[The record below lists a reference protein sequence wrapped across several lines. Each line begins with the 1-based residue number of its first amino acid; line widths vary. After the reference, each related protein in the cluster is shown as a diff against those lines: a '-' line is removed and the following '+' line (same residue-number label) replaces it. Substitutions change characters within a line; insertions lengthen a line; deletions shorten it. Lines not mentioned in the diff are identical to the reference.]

1 MGRVDNTI
9 MDLLSMSVPPIF
21 VRQKVR
27 CASKCYFND
36 QEWGFAGR
44 YDTKMTDADLVLPVL
59 TPDPISRIY
68 TVYRADLAIATIKYD
83 NTTQLTRL
91 SQIGL

>member
-1 MGRVDNTI
+1 
-9 MDLLSMSVPPIF
+9 
-21 VRQKVR
+21 
-27 CASKCYFND
+27 
-36 QEWGFAGR
+36 
-44 YDTKMTDADLVLPVL
+44 MTDADLVLPVL